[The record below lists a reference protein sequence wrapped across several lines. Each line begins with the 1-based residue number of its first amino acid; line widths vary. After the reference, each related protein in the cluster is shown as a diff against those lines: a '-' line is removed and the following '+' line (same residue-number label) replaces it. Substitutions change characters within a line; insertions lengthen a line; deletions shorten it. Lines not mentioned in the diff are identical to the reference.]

1 MNMKIFF
8 TSILILLHFGLYSQE
23 SKITITVIDHQDNTP
38 IEFVAIYASGEGALT
53 DAQGKATLILPKG
66 KIELKASIVGYDN
79 WIENILTDTI
89 QGTFII
95 KMKKSISLLNEV
107 SVVSGRYERKLI
119 TEVASVEI
127 IKPNLL
133 KSNNL
138 SSMEQLLNRIP
149 GIQMIDGQANIRGGS
164 GFAYGAGSRV
174 LVTVD
179 DVPAMQPDAGFP
191 NWRDIPVENMS
202 QVEVL
207 KGAGS
212 TLYGSTAMNG
222 VVNFRTAW
230 AGLKPETNITTQFT
244 GYLNPKDLEKKWWS
258 ALPFESN
265 TNIIHRTNFG
275 KFETVFGANYFH
287 SDSYN
292 YGNYEHQGRIYIN
305 GRYKIKPNLI
315 IQVSTLFNKGNSDS
329 FVYWKDGAKNAYKGD
344 TTTYNSS
351 KKFRYFID
359 PVITYIGKKNN
370 EHKIITRYFNIHNKV
385 ENDKSQDAIMKYAEY
400 RYRQS
405 FKRLGIDFTGGLVYT
420 GTDISASLYGD
431 TTYTSL
437 NLASYVSFDKV
448 FFKRLTFNAGVRYE
462 YNSLKSP
469 EEVDGTIIPGGKT
482 TETNPVFKL
491 GLNYLINPYASVRAS
506 LGQGYRYPTI
516 AEKFIKTTA
525 GAIRVAPN
533 PNLQSETGYTAELG
547 IKHGLKIASWN
558 GFVDVAVFRSD
569 YDNMME
575 FVLRNVSKGFQS
587 YNIGDTRIQGIEAS
601 IQGTGS
607 IGDFTITTVAGYTH
621 LDPTYR
627 NFSDIDTLSSTVGY
641 NILKYRMKNS
651 ARADIGI
658 GYRRYEI
665 GGYYE
670 YNSKMIAIDKIFD
683 FAIPGVHQF
692 RASHDFGSNVYGF
705 RFIVD
710 LIKDKLKFGLNL
722 NNAFNEEY
730 SIRPGLLEAPR
741 NISARLDWK
750 I

>member
-1 MNMKIFF
+1 
-8 TSILILLHFGLYSQE
+8 
-23 SKITITVIDHQDNTP
+23 
-38 IEFVAIYASGEGALT
+38 
-53 DAQGKATLILPKG
+53 
-66 KIELKASIVGYDN
+66 
-79 WIENILTDTI
+79 
-89 QGTFII
+89 
-95 KMKKSISLLNEV
+95 
-107 SVVSGRYERKLI
+107 
-119 TEVASVEI
+119 
-127 IKPNLL
+127 
-133 KSNNL
+133 
-138 SSMEQLLNRIP
+138 
-149 GIQMIDGQANIRGGS
+149 
-164 GFAYGAGSRV
+164 
-174 LVTVD
+174 
-179 DVPAMQPDAGFP
+179 
-191 NWRDIPVENMS
+191 
-202 QVEVL
+202 
-207 KGAGS
+207 
-212 TLYGSTAMNG
+212 
-222 VVNFRTAW
+222 
-230 AGLKPETNITTQFT
+230 
-244 GYLNPKDLEKKWWS
+244 
-258 ALPFESN
+258 
-265 TNIIHRTNFG
+265 
-275 KFETVFGANYFH
+275 
-287 SDSYN
+287 
-292 YGNYEHQGRIYIN
+292 
-305 GRYKIKPNLI
+305 
-315 IQVSTLFNKGNSDS
+315 
-329 FVYWKDGAKNAYKGD
+329 
-344 TTTYNSS
+344 
-351 KKFRYFID
+351 
-359 PVITYIGKKNN
+359 
-370 EHKIITRYFNIHNKV
+370 
-385 ENDKSQDAIMKYAEY
+385 MKYAEY

-533 PNLQSETGYTAELG
+533 PNLQSETGYTLELG
-547 IKHGLKIASWN
+547 IKHGLKFASWN

-601 IQGTGS
+601 IQGAGS

-658 GYRRYEI
+658 GYGRYEI